1 MLIVL
6 PIQFILDWKQT
17 FFKGGCR
24 DHNGEWYRFS
34 GGGIVNSSLDYC
46 RRKCIDTSSCSA
58 FSHDFSTKICYL
70 YRGGPYTQ
78 GYGIDQFWGLGT
90 VKCYVLENG
99 KYLDKNII

>member
-78 GYGIDQFWGLGT
+78 GSGKYNPIDNPLWSGNLR
-90 VKCYVLENG
+90 CYVLKKG
-99 KYLDKNII
+99 KY